1 MSRPVMT
8 PSLAPRRHAAR
19 SGRRAA
25 LALVRGAVRSW
36 IAPSAPLALIAALA
50 LGGIPLPAW
59 AASST
64 SDGAERA
71 ESGTPA
77 LPRQFSVEVAR
88 GGVLFADGTRLGAR
102 SELER
107 WAQRA
112 LAGSRFA
119 GAVVFGDEEHD
130 AAAITEA
137 MDVLRRVGFEVRRAA
152 RPAPAELSAARTPGL
167 TPVVTAGRAPPLVSP
182 VSSAPRPPT
191 VTLASV
197 GLHVDGT
204 LNREP
209 HRGRLLRVFEREFNA
224 FRRCHERAEKH
235 AQGASFGV
243 DLLIPK
249 SGGRAT
255 LRQTRT
261 RLTSKA
267 FRTCMHGAFEAI
279 RFAPPPSGR
288 AEIVSYSVLFKPS
301 GP

>member
-1 MSRPVMT
+1 MSHQVMMA
-8 PSLAPRRHAAR
+8 SLTPRRHAAR

-25 LALVRGAVRSW
+25 LWIIRRAVPWWR
-36 IAPSAPLALIAALA
+36 APSTSLVVVAALA
-50 LGGIPLPAW
+50 AGMPSPAR
-59 AASST
+59 AASTT
-64 SDGAERA
+64 SDGANPA
-71 ESGTPA
+71 ESAAPA

-112 LAGSRFA
+112 IAGSRFA

-130 AAAITEA
+130 AAAISEVT
-137 MDVLRRVGFEVRRAA
+137 DVLRRVGFEVRRAA
-152 RPAPAELSAARTPGL
+152 RPAPVELSAARAPGQA
-167 TPVVTAGRAPPLVSP
+167 PVVTAGRAPSVASP
-182 VSSAPRPPT
+182 AASAPRPPA
-191 VTLASV
+191 VALASV

-255 LRQTRT
+255 MRQTRS

-267 FRTCMHGAFEAI
+267 FRTCMQGAFEAI

-288 AEIVSYSVLFKPS
+288 AEIVSYSVLFKP
-301 GP
+301 GGQ

>member
-1 MSRPVMT
+1 MSHLVMMA
-8 PSLAPRRHAAR
+8 SLALRRHAAH

-25 LALVRGAVRSW
+25 LSLLWHVVPWW
-36 IAPSAPLALIAALA
+36 IAPSTSLVLVAALA
-50 LGGIPLPAW
+50 SGAPSPAG

-64 SDGAERA
+64 SDGVNPG
-71 ESGTPA
+71 ESSAPA

-88 GGVLFADGTRLGAR
+88 DGVLFADGTRLGAR

-112 LAGSRFA
+112 IAGSRFA

-130 AAAITEA
+130 AAAITEV

-167 TPVVTAGRAPPLVSP
+167 TPVVTAGRAPSVVSP
-182 VSSAPRPPT
+182 ASSTPRPPA
-191 VTLASV
+191 VALASV

-209 HRGRLLRVFEREFNA
+209 HRGRLLRVLEREFNA
-224 FRRCHERAEKH
+224 YRRCHERAEKH
-235 AQGASFGV
+235 VQGASFGV
-243 DLLIPK
+243 DLFIPK
-249 SGGRAT
+249 AGGRAT
-255 LRQTRT
+255 VRQTRT

-288 AEIVSYSVLFKPS
+288 PEIVSYSVLFKPS
-301 GP
+301 GQ